1 MWGHKSNQ
9 FWQRD
14 RQRCALGYIFGSK
27 IQNMAMHIDDQ
38 LISRLET
45 LTRLKL
51 SEEERT
57 HVKKDLARIL
67 DMIDQ
72 LGTLDLDAVLPL
84 THITEVVNN
93 WRADEVRGQ
102 VTREEAL
109 RNAPDTDDVFF
120 RVPKVLPD
128 KGA

>member
-1 MWGHKSNQ
+1 
-9 FWQRD
+9 
-14 RQRCALGYIFGSK
+14 
-27 IQNMAMHIDDQ
+27 MHIDDQ

-109 RNAPDTDDVFF
+109 RNAPDTDGVFF